1 MKIKE
6 YGVVLVGAKPVFEFI
21 EARAQSTSLK
31 VCGLFKKFDFCAV
44 KPSFR
49 VSNYFKV
56 NERYGV
62 ST

>member
-1 MKIKE
+1 VKIKE

-21 EARAQSTSLK
+21 EARAQSTFPK